1 LAARGLHRRA
11 ALRTLLN
18 AAAVFFVGPVV
29 TCAAAA
35 ESCADS
41 ATESL
46 RASLNYAN
54 PSPDAAK
61 TCGGCAFFSRDESQP
76 ACGQCTIMSG
86 QVDAGGVCDS
96 WAARSG

>member
-1 LAARGLHRRA
+1 MPARGLHRRA

-18 AAAVFFVGPVV
+18 AAAVVFVGPAVARV
-29 TCAAAA
+29 AAV

-61 TCGGCAFFSRDESQP
+61 TCGGCAFFTRDESLP

-86 QVDAGGVCDS
+86 HVDAGGVCDS